1 LKQQGLCPYEFFPS
15 DIKRVVDL
23 QALLCDLEKQA
34 FAKVDEAKNEK
45 KQLEEKLRGL
55 RFNMED

>member
-1 LKQQGLCPYEFFPS
+1 LCPYEFFPS

-34 FAKVDEAKNEK
+34 FTKADEAKNEN
-45 KQLEEKLRGL
+45 KQLEKKKRVEV
-55 RFNMED
+55 